1 MDNLQKIEK
10 LVNKA
15 GCSYEEA
22 KVALEGCDWDMID
35 AIIKLEREGKVKAQE
50 APKAEETPKAEAAAN
65 EATQEAA
72 PQAEA
77 PESAKASE
85 EAAPQAEPKADTVYV
100 DANSEEAKNGHPN
113 VYYTVDEGA
122 SNSGSTYGYG
132 NANSAGNA
140 SSAGAGTNY
149 SSNSSARKEEFK
161 KTGRN
166 IWERIKRIMF
176 NNRMIITGKN
186 HQQIIDLPVI
196 IPVIALIVFFWAT
209 LLLAI
214 VAMIFGCRFRF
225 EGEDLGKPGINQTM
239 DKATDYAEKIKNDF
253 TSKSSKGNNDEQNT
267 NY

>member
-15 GCSYEEA
+15 GCSYEDA

-50 APKAEETPKAEAAAN
+50 ASKAEAAAN

-72 PQAEA
+72 KEA
-77 PESAKASE
+77 PEAQEAPKAEAASE
-85 EAAPQAEPKADTVYV
+85 DAAPQAEAPKADTVYV

-140 SSAGAGTNY
+140 SSAGAGSSY
-149 SSNSSARKEEFK
+149 SSNASARKEEFK
-161 KTGRN
+161 KTGRS